1 MPRATPVEVPLLG
14 QIQFVEVHVISVA
27 DKSVCGER
35 SSNSCGDDGR
45 QRRHGVTADHELQS
59 VRGARK
65 WRPEGTRDATR
76 RACTDE
82 HSHIMAPALQ
92 KPAHL
97 RAYSTRCLREATFDA
112 ERSPKPHASNDCRL
126 TKTLSVSDIRPP
138 CSALASI
145 GSTIGCG
152 RLV

>member
-1 MPRATPVEVPLLG
+1 MG
-14 QIQFVEVHVISVA
+14 QIQFLKVHVIRVA
-27 DKSVCGER
+27 DKSMCGER
-35 SSNSCGDDGR
+35 SSDSCGDDGR

-112 ERSPKPHASNDCRL
+112 ERKSEA
-126 TKTLSVSDIRPP
+126 
-138 CSALASI
+138 A
-145 GSTIGCG
+145 
-152 RLV
+152 